1 MAWPA
6 IMTSPTSRFGTRGFS
21 SGSHRIE
28 EFLSFRSSPIGSG
41 PAARLAVLFS
51 MTGNGSTLVRA
62 PNTWKSIV
70 RSRTVGDPVMWRRRS
85 GRFVWQRAPK
95 WPRARSFPDFFPSAP
110 IAQWVMTPSS
120 RTQFCGQTQKLL
132 PKVAC
137 TVVLSAPTER
147 SAASIATSTSKN
159 RTMRTNL
166 LVRRTRMHF
175 PRFGVAEI
183 KIAPIN
189 TGGSDRKFYRIRCS
203 PDQTLILVK
212 YNLEREENRHYVQI
226 ANFLDE
232 HGIRVPKIYFHD
244 PAEGLIWVEDL
255 GEGDL
260 YSYRHESWLVRRAF
274 YESAL
279 DQIATLHALPESV
292 CVEMKEHL
300 PAEFNTALYIWE
312 QNYFFENCLGRY
324 FGIDNVKLDALATLP
339 ALQEIAE
346 RLAGLPRV
354 LMHRDFQSQNIIMR
368 NSLAY
373 LIDFQGM
380 RPGLPEYDLASLLF
394 DPYVDL
400 YSAERAE
407 SISYY
412 RERQAENCRIINGEF
427 DDTLRLCAMQRLMQA
442 LGAYGFLGLVK
453 GHKHFLKHVPPA
465 MASLRSVVAE
475 IAGLEKLERLLTEL
489 STA

>member
-1 MAWPA
+1 
-6 IMTSPTSRFGTRGFS
+6 
-21 SGSHRIE
+21 
-28 EFLSFRSSPIGSG
+28 
-41 PAARLAVLFS
+41 
-51 MTGNGSTLVRA
+51 
-62 PNTWKSIV
+62 
-70 RSRTVGDPVMWRRRS
+70 
-85 GRFVWQRAPK
+85 
-95 WPRARSFPDFFPSAP
+95 
-110 IAQWVMTPSS
+110 
-120 RTQFCGQTQKLL
+120 
-132 PKVAC
+132 
-137 TVVLSAPTER
+137 
-147 SAASIATSTSKN
+147 
-159 RTMRTNL
+159 MRTDL
-166 LVRRTRMHF
+166 LVRRTRKHF
-175 PRFGVAEI
+175 PRLDVAEI

-189 TGGSDRKFYRIRCS
+189 RGGSDRKFYRIRCS

-226 ANFLDE
+226 ANFLDA

-244 PAEGLIWVEDL
+244 PTEGLIWIEDL
-255 GEGDL
+255 GESDL

-300 PAEFNTALYIWE
+300 PAEFNAELYIWE

-324 FGIDNVKLDALATLP
+324 FGIDNIKLDALATLP

-354 LMHRDFQSQNIIMR
+354 LVHRDFQSQNIILR

-400 YSAERAE
+400 SSAERAE
-407 SISYY
+407 LISYY
-412 RERQAENCRIINGEF
+412 RERQAENCRIINREF
-427 DDTLRLCAMQRLMQA
+427 DDVLRLCAMQRLMQA

-453 GHKHFLKHVPPA
+453 GHKHFLKHVPA
-465 MASLRSVVAE
+465 AIRSLGSVVE
-475 IAGLEKLERLLTEL
+475 PIEGLQQFEALLGKLI
-489 STA
+489 SQ